1 MVGVDESHTFVSRG
15 RILLHPHHPT
25 THNTYKSNMRTS
37 IISSLL
43 LIGRVSA
50 FVSPLRSG
58 LAGSSSLAA
67 SPADLEMTLPAF
79 DSASLTTALDAKEGL
94 KAYADFWV
102 PMFTKAREMGAPDL
116 LLHWGHGAAMATVLL
131 TMGLAGAYT
140 GWQIRLGNGGDTS
153 NALTLGESM
162 REAHPKLMGAAFF
175 FFFLGGQ
182 GGLVLLDTQTGSVLE
197 SPHAR
202 TAALSFGLLTVQ
214 ALLPKLFPSEQG
226 GETARTAHAYLGSA
240 TMVVLFGHLVTG
252 LNLGFSF

>member
-1 MVGVDESHTFVSRG
+1 
-15 RILLHPHHPT
+15 
-25 THNTYKSNMRTS
+25 MRTS
-37 IISSLL
+37 VISSLL

-58 LAGSSSLAA
+58 LGGAGSSSLAA
-67 SPADLEMTLPAF
+67 TIPSPADLEMTLPAF

-140 GWQIRLGNGGDTS
+140 GWQIRLGNGSDTS
-153 NALTLGESM
+153 NALTLGESI

-202 TAALSFGLLTVQ
+202 TAALSLGLLAAQ
-214 ALLPKLFPSEQG
+214 ALLPKLFSSEQ